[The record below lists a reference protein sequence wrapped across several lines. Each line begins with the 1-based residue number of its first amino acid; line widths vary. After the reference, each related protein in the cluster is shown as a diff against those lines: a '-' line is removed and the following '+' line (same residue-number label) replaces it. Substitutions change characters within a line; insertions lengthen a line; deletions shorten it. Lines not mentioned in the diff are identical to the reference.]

1 MLKRL
6 EYATLTAIYRGILEH
21 FSKTKKDY
29 RLLTWMYVKIT
40 FFCNL
45 LFYLLDW
52 RVKKQIK
59 MEYETSVKVR
69 Q

>member
-1 MLKRL
+1 
-6 EYATLTAIYRGILEH
+6 
-21 FSKTKKDY
+21 
-29 RLLTWMYVKIT
+29 MYVKIA
-40 FFCNL
+40 FFCNW

-59 MEYETSVKVR
+59 MEYETSVKVIVLK